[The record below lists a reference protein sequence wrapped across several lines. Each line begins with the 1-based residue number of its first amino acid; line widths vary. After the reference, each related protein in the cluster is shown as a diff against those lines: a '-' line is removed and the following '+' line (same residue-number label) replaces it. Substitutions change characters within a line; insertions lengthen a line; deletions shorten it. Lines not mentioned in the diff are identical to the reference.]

1 MMVGLKE
8 AERKLKRALKSMIIG
23 LKFQEARIRMSRL
36 FIVQ

>member
-1 MMVGLKE
+1 MMVGLKQ

-23 LKFQEARIRMSRL
+23 LKFQETRIRMFRL